1 MKKQG
6 FIYGA
11 IILIVANAI
20 SKILGAVFKIPLT
33 YILHEDGMGIF
44 NSAFTVYIMGLSI
57 VTAGFPLAVS
67 KGISAAVSSEDF
79 KKTAVISKA
88 ASLILT
94 VLGFIGGAVLFFG
107 AHFFAYAIKEPMAEY
122 AIKAVAPAVPAV
134 ALGTVYK
141 SYFQGTGNMTPTA
154 ISQVIESVF
163 RLILGF
169 GLAAYFHTSTAL
181 GAAGAI
187 GGIMIGEYIATFIL
201 WALYRKNRLY
211 TGKCSLNISVEKELF
226 SMAIPLMLASL
237 VANVISVV
245 EISVIRRSLEN
256 ISFTPAEAQQIV
268 RIFGNTFKD
277 LPKTLSLTS
286 AQANWLYGAY
296 TGYAVTL
303 FHLPTGIIST
313 FCISLFPYIA
323 GAYSSGD
330 IKNAAAKFKKGF
342 SVILLLSVPASVILF
357 FLPNELL
364 QLLFKSTASAI
375 LLKIL
380 SFSVIPLCINGLC
393 ANALYAA
400 GDVYP
405 AFITSLAGNLIKI
418 AGCMFF
424 ASKGNL
430 HIYGVPM
437 STFIDFTFV
446 LIINLLLIRKKYG
459 SCKIFKA
466 SLKILSGGIVMSLW
480 CCLTVPLYNFS
491 LLLKILAVVFSSL
504 IIYVLFLLLVN
515 AKKDIYSSEME

>member
-11 IILIVANAI
+11 VILIVANAI
-20 SKILGAVFKIPLT
+20 SKLLGAVFKIPLT

-67 KGISAAVSSEDF
+67 KSISEAVSGKDF

-94 VLGFIGGAVLFFG
+94 ALGLAGGAVLFFG
-107 AHFFAYAIKEPMAEY
+107 AHFFACAIKEPMAEY

-154 ISQVIESVF
+154 ISQVVESVF

-169 GLAAYFHTSTAL
+169 MLASYFCISTAH

-187 GGIMIGEYIATFIL
+187 GGIMAGEYIATFIL
-201 WALYRKNRLY
+201 WVLYRKNRLY
-211 TGKCSLNISVEKELF
+211 KGKCRLNISVEKELF
-226 SMAIPLMLASL
+226 SMAVPLMLASL

-245 EISVIRRSLEN
+245 EISVIRRSLES
-256 ISFTPAEAQQIV
+256 ISFTPMQADKI
-268 RIFGNTFKD
+268 IKTFGDTFRD

-286 AQANWLYGAY
+286 PLANWLYGAY

-313 FCISLFPYIA
+313 FCVSLFPYMA

-330 IKNAAAKFKKGF
+330 IKNAAAKFRKGF

-357 FLPNELL
+357 FLSDELL
-364 QLLFKSTASAI
+364 YILFKSTSSAM

-393 ANALYAA
+393 VNALYAA

-405 AFITSLAGNLIKI
+405 AFITSLAGSIIKI
-418 AGCMFF
+418 TGCIFF
-424 ASKGNL
+424 ASNGNF
-430 HIYGVPM
+430 HIYGVPL
-437 STFIDFTFV
+437 STFMDFTFV
-446 LIINLLLIRKKYG
+446 LIINLFLIKKKYG
-459 SCKIFKA
+459 SCKISKI
-466 SLKILSGGIVMSLW
+466 SLKLLTGGIVMSLW
-480 CCLTVPLYNFS
+480 CYLTLPLYNFI
-491 LLLKILAVVFSSL
+491 LPLKILAVTMSSL
-504 IIYVLFLLLVN
+504 IIYVLFLVVLN
-515 AKKDIYSSEME
+515 THKDIYSSRTE